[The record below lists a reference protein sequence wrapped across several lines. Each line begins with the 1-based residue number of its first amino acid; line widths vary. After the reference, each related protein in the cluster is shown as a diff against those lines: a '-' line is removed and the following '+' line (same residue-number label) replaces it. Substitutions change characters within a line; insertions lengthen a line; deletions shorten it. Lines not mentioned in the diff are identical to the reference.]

1 MNKVAVY
8 CDQNFLS
15 NQKLCLKSVSEA
27 KMCALFL
34 PYNCSSQ
41 NPIFYFALL
50 TSMFALFLFAFVG
63 ALLFVGT
70 PLPAAVQQWSS
81 VNQKKCNS
89 TLTGLDKLFTG
100 EKKIGTLDPENM
112 IVVKSW

>member
-34 PYNCSSQ
+34 SYNCSSQ
-41 NPIFYFALL
+41 KPIFYFALL
-50 TSMFALFLFAFVG
+50 TSMFAGYRSSFSPLLVHCYLLAHRCPQLFSSG
-63 ALLFVGT
+63 AV
-70 PLPAAVQQWSS
+70 
-81 VNQKKCNS
+81 
-89 TLTGLDKLFTG
+89 
-100 EKKIGTLDPENM
+100 
-112 IVVKSW
+112 